1 MVTAIIL
8 QSVVLNL
15 SMKRLLK
22 EYFTFS
28 RSESL
33 VMLVLS
39 CLIFM
44 SLLLRYYGIPV
55 RESDIHISQTTEKE
69 ILAFI
74 ADLDTIGSRE
84 KKYRTGHAGETR
96 SGKILTPISFDP
108 NEAGEAELSSIGLQE
123 FVISNILKYRKA
135 GGRFKTPEDFSKIYG
150 MTPEEFNRLKPYI
163 NIRRADPADKTGH
176 TEAPAADSDEENFYV
191 EINSAGP
198 EEFVRIR
205 GIGEVLASRIIRYR
219 DLLGGFARMEQLGEV
234 YGLNDSIILANRDHF
249 RLDTS
254 VIRKISLNNAG
265 FTAFLKHPYLDKNM
279 VKSIVKFREFSKVP
293 VTPVDLL
300 KSEVISDSTFQKI
313 LPYLDK

>member
-1 MVTAIIL
+1 M
-8 QSVVLNL
+8 LNL
-15 SMKRLLK
+15 SMKRFLK

-55 RESDIHISQTTEKE
+55 RESDIRISQTTEKE
-69 ILAFI
+69 VLAFI
-74 ADLDTIGSRE
+74 ADLDTLGSG
-84 KKYRTGHAGETR
+84 KKKSRTIHTGETR
-96 SGKILTPISFDP
+96 SSKIPIPISFDP
-108 NEAGEAELSSIGLQE
+108 NEAGDAELSSIGLRKY
-123 FVISNILKYRKA
+123 VISNILKYRKA
-135 GGRFKTPEDFSKIYG
+135 GGRFKKPEDLSRIYG

-163 NIRRADPADKTGH
+163 NIRSADPVDKTRH
-176 TEAPAADSDEENFYV
+176 TEAPAAESEEENFYV

-234 YGLNDSIILANRDHF
+234 YGLNDSILLANRDHF

-254 VIRKISLNNAG
+254 LIRKISLNNAG
-265 FTAFLKHPYLDKNM
+265 FTVLLKHPYLDKNM

-293 VTPVDLL
+293 VTPADLL
-300 KSEVISDSTFQKI
+300 KSEVVSDSAFQKI